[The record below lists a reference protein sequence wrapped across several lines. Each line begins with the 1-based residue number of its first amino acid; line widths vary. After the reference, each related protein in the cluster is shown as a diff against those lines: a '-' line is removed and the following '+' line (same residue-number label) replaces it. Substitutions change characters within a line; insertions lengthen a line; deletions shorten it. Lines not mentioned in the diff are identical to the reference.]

1 MEIERKFRVR
11 GTPWRQASEAQ
22 ALSQGYLARDGHTV
36 VRVRVSAAFAWL
48 TVKGPTRG
56 IGREEFEY
64 PIPRSDGE
72 ALLALC
78 GDRVVEKT
86 RYILWE
92 EGSRFEIDVFS
103 GRNAGLVVAEIELQD
118 PDQNFPHPPWLAE
131 EVSLD
136 IRYRNSELCVHPY
149 SEWSP
154 VSSGTSEAGSDSSP

>member
-11 GTPWRQASEAQ
+11 GMPWRQASEAQ
-22 ALSQGYLARDGHTV
+22 ALSQGYLARDGQTV
-36 VRVRVSAAFAWL
+36 VRVRLSATSAWL

-56 IGREEFEY
+56 IAREEFEY

-92 EGSRFEIDVFS
+92 EGARFEIDVFS
-103 GRNAGLVVAEIELQD
+103 GRNAGLVVAELELQD
-118 PDQNFPHPPWLAE
+118 PEQDFPRPPWLGE

-136 IRYRNSELCVHPY
+136 PRYRNSELCVHPY
-149 SEWSP
+149 SEWSSESGEP
-154 VSSGTSEAGSDSSP
+154 SSAGPDSSS